1 MGGEGVG
8 ERTDVSL
15 SMVLLSP
22 PRATLVSSV
31 GQQALVATVSV
42 AHPVSDLVRCL
53 SFLPFCILWIS
64 FGGVLYLLDIFSH
77 GISAGRNFDSAK

>member
-42 AHPVSDLVRCL
+42 AHPVSDLVVNVSLFCY
-53 SFLPFCILWIS
+53 FAFYGGFFCICLTFFHMAS
-64 FGGVLYLLDIFSH
+64 VLEGNLI
-77 GISAGRNFDSAK
+77 

>member
-42 AHPVSDLVRCL
+42 VHPVSDLVVNVSLFCYFAFYG
-53 SFLPFCILWIS
+53 FLWVF
-64 FGGVLYLLDIFSH
+64 LYLLYLFFVSVLEGNLI
-77 GISAGRNFDSAK
+77 

>member
-1 MGGEGVG
+1 MGGEGLG

-31 GQQALVATVSV
+31 GQQAFVATVSV
-42 AHPVSDLVRCL
+42 AHPVSDLVVNVSL
-53 SFLPFCILWIS
+53 FYYFAFYGLFWGFLC
-64 FGGVLYLLDIFSH
+64 LLDIFPH
-77 GISAGRNFDSAK
+77 GISARMEI